1 MEQDVRGSQG
11 RREEGRAHRQ
21 PARLVTYPNSFPSPR
36 SPVSIS
42 SPHTDAGTEAR
53 ISVTAQ
59 GLWFVLMLDQG
70 WGGGGAAWSSL
81 PQLPSAP
88 SPPPPLPPPKPLRVP
103 SAEANSNLGA
113 GLRSLCPLQSGALR
127 HIFSF
132 DHSELRIC
140 PHCSTSSGNS
150 ASEDG

>member
-70 WGGGGAAWSSL
+70 WGGGGRSLELPPSTSFCPFTPSSL
-81 PQLPSAP
+81 PASQAP
-88 SPPPPLPPPKPLRVP
+88 QGPLSRGQEQPWGWPQESLPPVVRGSTSHFLI
-103 SAEANSNLGA
+103 
-113 GLRSLCPLQSGALR
+113 RSL
-127 HIFSF
+127 
-132 DHSELRIC
+132 
-140 PHCSTSSGNS
+140 
-150 ASEDG
+150 